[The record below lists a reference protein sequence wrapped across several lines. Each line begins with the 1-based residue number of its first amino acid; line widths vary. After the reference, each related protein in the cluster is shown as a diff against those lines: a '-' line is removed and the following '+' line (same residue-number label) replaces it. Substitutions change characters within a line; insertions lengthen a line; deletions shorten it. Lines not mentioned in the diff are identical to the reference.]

1 MNDRFAETYDVEQY
15 SRLFTYKNESD
26 IGGGKMRIE
35 NTHKRMQQGE
45 TKQEGTKTEEQ
56 HDKRHNRETQR
67 KKKQIEEDT
76 EKEQGT

>member
-26 IGGGKMRIE
+26 MGGKKMRIE

-45 TKQEGTKTEEQ
+45 KKQEGTKTEE
-56 HDKRHNRETQR
+56 
-67 KKKQIEEDT
+67 
-76 EKEQGT
+76 